1 MSRLLVVS
9 NRLPVTIVKKR
20 DSIHIQPSVGGLASG
35 LRAVMKKFKTLWIGW
50 PGVELNAV
58 SNAVE
63 SKLKSENL
71 YPVNLSKSEINGY
84 YHGFCNKTIWP
95 LFHNFPQYTVY
106 SEKWW
111 KVYKKVNEKFSEAIL
126 KIASNDDIIWI
137 HDYHLLLL
145 PNLLRRKLPEAKI
158 GFFLHIPFPPFEMFR
173 LLPWRIELLEGVLGA
188 DVIGFH
194 IYDYVQNFLQCVHRL
209 LGNEHELGKMFVGNR
224 IVKVDAFPMGIDYDA
239 LESLASSQEIE
250 DEVRKLCKKLGNR
263 KVILSIDR
271 LDYTKGIPIRLEA
284 FDLFL
289 DKNPEYAGKVTFVL
303 KLAPS
308 RTRVEHYI
316 QLKKEIDE
324 LVGKI
329 NGKHSTIDWTP
340 IQYIYRFLHL
350 EKLVALYRVAD
361 VALITPL
368 KDGMNLVAKE
378 YIASKID
385 GKGSLI
391 LSETTGA
398 AFELVEAIIV
408 NPNDKEEIADAI
420 KRALEMSEEEQVS
433 RMRTMQTRLKRYN
446 VEKWAEDYIQELLRI
461 KDLQQEFKTKYFM
474 RELKNFLHEYRNSN
488 KRLLLLDYDGTLM
501 AHTDDPKKARPDEE
515 ILSILEKL
523 CGDEKNTVV
532 IVSGRDKNTLED
544 WFKDLNVDLVAEH
557 GAAIRKK
564 GEWKF
569 VECTDDWK
577 NSIRQI
583 LEVYVDRTPG
593 SFIEEKEFSLVW
605 HYRKANP
612 ELGQRRA
619 AELENVLMNLIA
631 GTDLSILRGD
641 RVIEVR
647 KAGIDKGKAALEWLS
662 EDWDLIF
669 AAGNDVT
676 DEDMFSVLPDK
687 SYSIKIGFGPS
698 RAKYYLVSVLEF
710 REVLRELKK
719 IYEFK

>member
-1 MSRLLVVS
+1 
-9 NRLPVTIVKKR
+9 
-20 DSIHIQPSVGGLASG
+20 
-35 LRAVMKKFKTLWIGW
+35 MKKYKTLWIGW
-50 PGVELNAV
+50 PGVELNAI
-58 SNAVE
+58 NDAVQA
-63 SKLKSENL
+63 KLKSENL

-111 KVYKKVNEKFSEAIL
+111 DTYKKVNEKFSEVIL
-126 KIASNDDIIWI
+126 KIANEDDIIWI

-145 PNLLRRKLPEAKI
+145 PNLLRSKLPDSKI

-188 DVIGFH
+188 DVVGFH

-209 LGNEHELGKMFVGNR
+209 LGYEHELGKMFVGNR
-224 IVKVDAFPMGIDYDA
+224 IIKVDAFPMGIDY
-239 LESLASSQEIE
+239 EEIE
-250 DEVRKLCKKLGNR
+250 SIATSPEIEEEVRKLRKKLGNR

-289 DKNPEYAGKVTFVL
+289 DKNPDCVGKVTFVL

-308 RTRVEHYI
+308 RTRVEHYV

-329 NGKHSTIDWTP
+329 NGKHSTIEWTP
-340 IQYIYRFLHL
+340 IQYIYRFLNL

-378 YIASKID
+378 YVASKID
-385 GKGSLI
+385 GRGVLI

-398 AFELVEAIIV
+398 AFELVEALIV
-408 NPNDKEEIADAI
+408 NPNDKEEIAEAL
-420 KRALEMSEEEQVS
+420 KEALEMPEDEQIS
-433 RMRTMQTRLKRYN
+433 RMRAMQTRLRRYN
-446 VEKWAEDYIQELLRI
+446 VEKWAEDFIQELLKI
-461 KDLQQEFKTKYFM
+461 KSIQQEFKTKYFM
-474 RELKNFLHEYRNSN
+474 RELKNFLEEYKNSF
-488 KRLLLLDYDGTLM
+488 KRLLLLDYDGTLVPH
-501 AHTDDPKKARPDEE
+501 ADDPKKARPDGE
-515 ILSILEKL
+515 LMDILEKL
-523 CGDEKNTVV
+523 SSDERNTVV
-532 IVSGRDKNTLED
+532 IVSGRDKSTLEK
-544 WFKDLNVDLVAEH
+544 WFETLNVDLVAEH
-557 GAAIRKK
+557 GAAIRK
-564 GEWKF
+564 GGRWKF

-583 LEVYVDRTPG
+583 LELYVDRTPG

-605 HYRKANP
+605 HYRKADP

-647 KAGIDKGKAALEWLS
+647 KAGVDKGRAALEWLS
-662 EDWDLIF
+662 EGWDLIL

-676 DEDMFSVLPDK
+676 DEDLFSVLPDEA
-687 SYSIKIGFGPS
+687 YSIKIGFGPS
-698 RAKYYLVSVLEF
+698 RAKYFLISVLEF

-719 IYEFK
+719 I